1 MVLVKLFI
9 SGDSTPI
16 FHSLSLNPELEHFSY
31 PPNARQIHRGA
42 RRPTFAQ
49 HEYTEALTTPA
60 ITTSLSNVAGST
72 MTALSALGTTIVVGL
87 GFIARCC
94 L

>member
-9 SGDSTPI
+9 SGDSTLI
-16 FHSLSLNPELEHFSY
+16 SRYLSLNPELARLSS

-42 RRPTFAQ
+42 RRPTPAQ
-49 HEYTEALTTPA
+49 REYTEL
-60 ITTSLSNVAGST
+60 GSDHRST
-72 MTALSALGTTIVVGL
+72 LGTRFVI
-87 GFIARCC
+87 GFRLITGCC